1 MNLKSKTLIRAL
13 AASSL
18 ALLLGACSTGGPAPA
33 KAAATPHELHWSYET
48 AGDAIGPAGWGSL
61 VGDVV
66 CATGTKQSP
75 VALASSGVKPAP
87 NSLSFAYGPTPLRV
101 TNNGHTQQ
109 VDVEP
114 GRGVDVD
121 GVSYPLVQFHFH
133 SPSEH
138 TLDGKRFPLEMHLVH
153 AGAGGN
159 PAVVVGVL
167 FEKGVANAAL
177 APFFANL
184 PKTKGSVAPAGLSI
198 DPAAILPASH
208 SFLHY
213 EGSLT
218 TPPCSEGIRWF
229 VLTEPATVS
238 AEQVKAY
245 VGTGLDHTNRPLQPL
260 GERPVLAGGKP

>member
-1 MNLKSKTLIRAL
+1 MNVKSNALVRAL
-13 AASSL
+13 TASSL
-18 ALLLGACSTGGPAPA
+18 ALLLGACSTSGPAPA
-33 KAAATPHELHWSYET
+33 KAAAAPHELHWAYES

-61 VGDVV
+61 AGDVV

-75 VALASSGVKPAP
+75 VALASSAAKPAP
-87 NSLSFAYGPTPLRV
+87 DSLSFAYGPTPLRIK
-101 TNNGHTQQ
+101 NNGHTQQ

-114 GRGVDVD
+114 GRSIELN
-121 GVSYPLVQFHFH
+121 GVSYTLLQFHFH

-153 AGAGGN
+153 AGADGN

-167 FEKGVANAAL
+167 FEEGAANAAL

-184 PKTKGSVAPAGLSI
+184 PKTKGSAAPAGLTI

-213 EGSLT
+213 SGSLT

-229 VLTEPATVS
+229 VLSTPVTVS

-245 VGTGLDHTNRPLQPL
+245 VATGLDHTNRPLQPL
-260 GERPVLAGGKP
+260 GERAVLVGGKP